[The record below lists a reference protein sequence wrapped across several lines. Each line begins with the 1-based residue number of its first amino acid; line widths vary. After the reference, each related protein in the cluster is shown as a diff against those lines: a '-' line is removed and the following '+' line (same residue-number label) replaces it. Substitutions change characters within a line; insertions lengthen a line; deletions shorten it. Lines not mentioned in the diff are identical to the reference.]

1 MSLIERE
8 ERMKNELIDHKI
20 PAHTA
25 AWLEITGA
33 VMDIVNNTYVF
44 IGALD
49 VCYGFDFSNDK
60 YMTVEL

>member
-1 MSLIERE
+1 
-8 ERMKNELIDHKI
+8 MKNELIDHKI

-33 VMDIVNNTYVF
+33 VMDIVSNTYVF

-60 YMTVEL
+60 YFTVEL